1 MQCTWLTKA
10 NVITL
15 RTTFALSAG
24 RKNLASKICPSG
36 IWRIRSIRYLHTISS
51 YHVSKPTPR
60 TMELPTLDLP
70 HTRTRLH
77 SSTIDPPSAL
87 GHLSSP
93 QISRASAAAI
103 RISVARGDT
112 WDGFHL
118 WHSLRWSIYRH
129 REPGSSPAPQPPFR
143 SPSPFVPIDFGRPVS
158 TRLAA
163 HGLLHSL
170 LRAGKTEIAAKL
182 TERIMADGEELHPLS
197 FGTLLSQLN
206 LASSKSPQAAYDRL
220 RSLTPPRKVQLGPKI
235 LDLKNVVPT
244 NPFTRIAVRL
254 LNRARENRWQRTT
267 GIYDSVFR
275 ACLMQGEIVVAS
287 LLLVLLLKDYQLRH
301 ACSRVATIAKEV
313 GVQDTIAY
321 IQSKIPE
328 APYRG
333 FKNLPHPS
341 SHFLYKRVIEIL
353 VKHCTQ
359 VEGPLF
365 PEASQAL
372 AILASE
378 LDVRRIPFAYPT
390 LIKIMY
396 SYPQCEHTVWITLPS
411 GKRQLRNANQYFNE
425 VLLNLLRSFP
435 DQGSRLIT
443 SRLPSFSVESYNALL
458 HYALRCRHSVELAN
472 RVLRHMTK
480 LRKPPLTPSASTYN
494 ILLRSSTLMRRN
506 DIAESVLRI
515 MPRQMPGNKAEVHP
529 FSLDTIQG
537 RNSRMESSSTGSQL
551 GGHRLRLH
559 KKLKGIRKYKL
570 NIPKPKERLKPDKM
584 LITSY
589 MAHLVATGRPDMV
602 AILITRVIPEF
613 ELHKEPRWQT
623 SVARGV
629 TLGPHF
635 FAAGHRRLTERTK
648 ALESGVTT
656 PWCLSLYADE
666 TKVTCTKRTGH
677 PLHPRDPNRA
687 ASAMRKGMGVFR
699 ALSLA
704 AVKVHDAAVRAR
716 KESREWK
723 HPPTP
728 PRVDARFYNAALSL
742 VWRWPGML
750 PCGSHQG
757 SRSWWNH
764 MLGKMHKRFLLKGQR
779 PHGRIPELEEI
790 GKSLRSSGYA
800 PPIGFGLRLVG
811 WDEQVTSRRTD
822 FRARPYSFGR
832 ITRAR
837 FAPHRLPTI
846 KTKGLPLRRRWR
858 GSRWSDLRILQK
870 DR

>member
-1 MQCTWLTKA
+1 
-10 NVITL
+10 
-15 RTTFALSAG
+15 
-24 RKNLASKICPSG
+24 
-36 IWRIRSIRYLHTISS
+36 
-51 YHVSKPTPR
+51 
-60 TMELPTLDLP
+60 MELPTLDLP

-77 SSTIDPPSAL
+77 SSTIDPPSAPSMTTSPFIV

-93 QISRASAAAI
+93 QISRVSAAAI

-182 TERIMADGEELHPLS
+182 TERIMSDGEELHPLS

-267 GIYDSVFR
+267 GIYESVFR

-287 LLLVLLLKDYQLRH
+287 LLLVLLLKDYQLRN

-313 GVQDTIAY
+313 GVQDTLAY

-341 SHFLYKRVIEIL
+341 SHFLYKRVTEFL
-353 VKHCTQ
+353 VKHFTQ

-378 LDVRRIPFAYPT
+378 LDIRRIPFAYPT

-435 DQGSRLIT
+435 DRGSRLIT

-472 RVLRHMTK
+472 RVLHHMTK

-506 DIAESVLRI
+506 DIAENVLRI
-515 MPRQMPGNKAEVHP
+515 VPRQMPGNKAEVHP
-529 FSLDTIQG
+529 FSFDTIQG
-537 RNSRMESSSTGSQL
+537 RNSQIESSSTGSQL
-551 GGHRLRLH
+551 GGHRLH
-559 KKLKGIRKYKL
+559 KLLEGIRRYEL
-570 NIPKPKERLKPDKM
+570 NIPKPKEPLKPDKM

-602 AILITRVIPEF
+602 AILITRVIPEL
-613 ELHKEPRWQT
+613 ELPKERVSLEESLARWQT

-635 FAAGHRRLTERTK
+635 FAVALNALRKAGHRRLTERVWALACAAETK

-656 PWCLSLYADE
+656 PWCLSVHAYTAMLQLYADE
-666 TKVTCTKRTGH
+666 TKGWYADHTVTCTKRTGH
-677 PLHPRDPNRA
+677 PPHPRDPNRA
-687 ASAMRKGMGVFR
+687 ASAMRKGMEVFR

-764 MLGKMHKRFLLKGQR
+764 MLGKMHNRFLLTGQR

-790 GKSLRSSGYA
+790 GKSLRSSGYT

-832 ITRAR
+832 VTRAR
-837 FAPHRLPTI
+837 FAPHRLPTF

-858 GSRWSDLRILQK
+858 GSKWSDLRILQK